1 MSTACLILGGGTA
14 LGSGLFAAAWLALG
28 ERRSDPG
35 AKPRRAIPIV
45 TAALASVGL
54 ATAAFGASADGS
66 DAVKAALS
74 ARLPKTKITKID
86 CDKTGTS
93 LCEVTAG
100 DNLFYVDRS
109 ARYLIVG
116 RVYDMETRQDL
127 TAARLLEIDP
137 DRMVGGAVLAQRA
150 KDGEAQ
156 SAEQV
161 AGAGQF
167 REVRQRVGTPKAQ
180 PQASMQRVSL
190 DGLPQAG
197 AIVWGRGS
205 RTVTVFSDFR
215 CSYCRALSNALS
227 ELDVRVVERPISV
240 LGSRELSERVY
251 CASDKHRAVKAA
263 YAGEPLAPAKCDTSG
278 LDANERFAR
287 ARGFTGTP
295 VIVRSDGAVLEGYR
309 PKEFLAQW
317 LKEARS

>member
-1 MSTACLILGGGTA
+1 MSSLCLILGGGTA
-14 LGSGLFAAAWLALG
+14 LGSGLFGLTQLFLGNRTDPSGKQRRSVLAGVAAA
-28 ERRSDPG
+28 G
-35 AKPRRAIPIV
+35 A
-45 TAALASVGL
+45 TLGL
-54 ATAAFGASADGS
+54 ATAAYGATSDMADQ
-66 DAVKAALS
+66 VKAAVA
-74 ARLPKTKITKID
+74 ARLPKTKITKVD
-86 CDKTGTS
+86 CSKAGDA
-93 LCEVTAG
+93 LCEVTSG
-100 DNLFYVDRS
+100 SNLFYVDRS
-109 ARYLIVG
+109 GRYLVVG

-156 SAEQV
+156 TAEQV
-161 AGAGQF
+161 AGSGQF
-167 REVRQRVGTPKAQ
+167 REVRQRTAPPGAPRA
-180 PQASMQRVSL
+180 PLQRVSL
-190 DGLPQAG
+190 QGLPQDG
-197 AIVWGRGS
+197 AIIWGSGAH
-205 RTVTVFSDFR
+205 TVTVFSDFR

-227 ELDVRVVERPISV
+227 ELNVRVVERPISV

-251 CASDKHRAVKAA
+251 CAADKHRAVKAA
-263 YAGEPLAPAKCDTSG
+263 YAGEPLPPAKCDTSG
-278 LDANERFAR
+278 LDANERFAK